1 MNNNL
6 AFKFSA
12 SLLMLLAFS
21 SVTNADHSH
30 QHIKSMGI
38 DVYMMVMPAEIIGGY
53 PKDHPE
59 TLMHR
64 SERRVDGNQ
73 FHISIGV
80 LEEKNGR
87 RIQNLEVSARIIAK
101 DYLGPVKK
109 MGKMTMQG
117 EPGFGN
123 YFVTPDF
130 GAYKVEVKIQHVNQ
144 SDALIVTFE
153 QAQV

>member
-1 MNNNL
+1 MNSNPAL
-6 AFKFSA
+6 KFIF
-12 SLLMLLAFS
+12 SLLLFVFS
-21 SVTNADHSH
+21 GVVYADHSH
-30 QHIKSMGI
+30 QHIKAMGI
-38 DVYMMVMPAEIIGGY
+38 GVYMMVMPAEIIGGY
-53 PKDHPE
+53 PKDHPQ

-64 SERRVDGNQ
+64 AERQIDGHQ

-80 LEEKNGR
+80 LEEKSGQ
-87 RIQNLEVSARIIAK
+87 RIKNLDVSARIIAK

-109 MGKMTMQG
+109 MGKMMMQG

-123 YFVTPDF
+123 YFVIPGF
-130 GAYKVEVKIQHVNQ
+130 GAYKVEVKIQHINQ